1 MSARCRLCDGACA
14 TRFTVDGYDIARCPR
29 CDLEFV
35 WPTPPPSAVRA
46 VYDDGYFTAG
56 RFGYDDYF
64 GREREVAHRKAH
76 ARLERLASLG
86 HRGGRVLDVGCAAG
100 YFLEVAQAQ
109 GWSVEGVECSAEAR
123 AHAPSSVRAHIRE
136 DADGLR
142 GPYDVITFWDVLE
155 HLDDERPAL
164 EVARHLLAPGGIFL
178 ATVPAF
184 PMLWGPSDTFNHH
197 RRRYTRDTLGAAVSQ
212 VFRVERMSYFNAALF
227 PAVAVARALSRRLNR
242 PGAEEIALPPAPVNA
257 ALTRLFRAERH
268 LLARA
273 DLPFGVSLLCVA
285 RRVD

>member
-155 HLDDERPAL
+155 HLDAPDDAL
-164 EVARHLLAPGGIFL
+164 RAYAARLAPGGVLGIVVPVLGSVNTRL
-178 ATVPAF
+178 APRTWDQYKPPEHLWYFSPHAMRKLLRSQGFQVIHEEPAWVRRSRF
-184 PMLWGPSDTFNHH
+184 IDLDARRTGP
-197 RRRYTRDTLGAAVSQ
+197 AW
-212 VFRVERMSYFNAALF
+212 
-227 PAVAVARALSRRLNR
+227 RALRGVEGLLFDLAARLG
-242 PGAEEIALPPAPVNA
+242 GA
-257 ALTRLFRAERH
+257 
-268 LLARA
+268 
-273 DLPFGVSLLCVA
+273 SLRVDSMAFYA
-285 RRVD
+285 RRERP

>member
-1 MSARCRLCDGACA
+1 MDAAAYEMMARNEDRHWWWSGRRAILGSILDDLRARGALPPGTLYDLGCGVGSNLAVLGRYGDALGLDGSPLA
-14 TRFTVDGYDIARCPR
+14 VDA
-29 CDLEFV
+29 
-35 WPTPPPSAVRA
+35 
-46 VYDDGYFTAG
+46 
-56 RFGYDDYF
+56 
-64 GREREVAHRKAH
+64 AH
-76 ARLERLASLG
+76 ALGRSNVRYADLA
-86 HRGGRVLDVGCAAG
+86 RGLDAIADIPAASGALVLMA
-100 YFLEVAQAQ
+100 
-109 GWSVEGVECSAEAR
+109 
-123 AHAPSSVRAHIRE
+123 
-136 DADGLR
+136 
-142 GPYDVITFWDVLE
+142 DVLE

-164 EVARHLLAPGGIFL
+164 EVARHLLAPGGVFL

-227 PAVAVARALSRRLNR
+227 PAVAVARALSRGLNR
-242 PGAEEIALPPAPVNA
+242 PGAEEIALPPAPLNA

-268 LLARA
+268 VLARA